1 MEYFGLTDKGRV
13 RPTNQ
18 DIFQIEARE
27 DNQTALLVV
36 CDGMGGAN
44 AGNVASRFAAQSF
57 IESAGD
63 ALNGTLDETARQ
75 NLLTQALKQANETV
89 FSLAGRQPEFR
100 GMGTTL
106 VAALIQGDCATVI
119 NVGDSRAYRFDG
131 EAMHQ
136 ISEDHSYVEE
146 MRRRGKITEADART
160 HPQKNLITRAVGVEP
175 CVEGDLFEVR
185 LNEKDMLLLCSDGL
199 TGMAEDSRIAEVLA
213 NAPTLELAGDA
224 LLQLALDGGGRD
236 NITVIV
242 VDMRS
247 DMPCDEDW
255 NVSKIGDDEDI
266 DDALDGTLQT
276 LRVIQ

>member
-199 TGMAEDSRIAEVLA
+199 VVTATDEEMYEAVGRGDTPEESLEHL
-213 NAPTLELAGDA
+213 LELSKQRGAPDNVTA
-224 LLQLALDGGGRD
+224 VLLYH
-236 NITVIV
+236 
-242 VDMRS
+242 
-247 DMPCDEDW
+247 E
-255 NVSKIGDDEDI
+255 
-266 DDALDGTLQT
+266 
-276 LRVIQ
+276 

>member
-27 DNQTALLVV
+27 DNDTALVVV

-57 IESAGD
+57 VESVGD
-63 ALNGTLDETARQ
+63 ALSGTLDEKTRQ
-75 NLLTQALKQANETV
+75 ELLTRALKHANETV
-89 FSLAGRQPEFR
+89 FTLAGRQPEFR

-106 VAALIQGDCATVI
+106 VAALIQGDRATII

-131 EAMHQ
+131 TVLRQ

-146 MRRRGKITEADART
+146 MRRRGRITEADART

-175 CVEGDLFEVR
+175 IVEGDLFEVQ
-185 LNEKDMLLLCSDGL
+185 LTESDVLLLCTDGL
-199 TGMAEDSRIAEVLA
+199 TGMAEDSQIAEVLK
-213 NAPTLELAGDA
+213 NAKTLALAGDA

-236 NITVIV
+236 NITA
-242 VDMRS
+242 
-247 DMPCDEDW
+247 
-255 NVSKIGDDEDI
+255 
-266 DDALDGTLQT
+266 ALFTRGKKQEA
-276 LRVIQ
+276 